1 MRFFASFQIAVLA
14 LLGFCFTLLHPFHL
28 SVSDLKYNAKAKSI
42 EASIK
47 ININDFEQA
56 LQKIYD
62 KKVDLINSHG
72 KEKEEI
78 NKLIVEY
85 LQKRFQLKCNGMEM
99 KFDLL
104 GFEREEEGVWI
115 YLEFKNAA
123 VPKVIEIENSILY
136 DNINTQENL
145 VHFDLN
151 GKKKSLKVTYP
162 EKNVHFEF

>member
-1 MRFFASFQIAVLA
+1 MRFFASIQITALVVL
-14 LLGFCFTLLHPFHL
+14 GVCFTLLHPFHL
-28 SVSDLKYNAKAKSI
+28 SVSDLKYNTKAKSI

-62 KKVDLINSHG
+62 RKVDLINSHG
-72 KEKEEI
+72 QEKEEI
-78 NKLIVEY
+78 NKLIVDY
-85 LQKRFQLKCNGMEM
+85 LQKRFHLKCNSIEM

-104 GFEREEEGVWI
+104 GYEREEEGVWI

-123 VPKVIEIENSILY
+123 VPRVIEIENSILY
-136 DNINTQENL
+136 DNINTQENV
-145 VHFDLN
+145 VHFELN
-151 GKKKSLKVTYP
+151 GKKKSLKVAYP